1 MEKPFELFSLLPH
14 LLHCLLSVLIIVIFS
29 NFKINYKINFG
40 IGTKTSIKE
49 IIGDFKKSVIEIINT
64 ANNSAMPLLP
74 ELSSAFSFTSPV
86 ILLKNQRLPK
96 ITIKAKMVTSK
107 KKSKIYPTDVNI
119 HIFPESRDK

>member
-1 MEKPFELFSLLPH
+1 MYIKFNSNKNIEIMQNLTKLLI
-14 LLHCLLSVLIIVIFS
+14 LYRFA
-29 NFKINYKINFG
+29 N
-40 IGTKTSIKE
+40 
-49 IIGDFKKSVIEIINT
+49 KKSVIEIINT
-64 ANNSAMPLLP
+64 ANKSAIPLLP